1 MSLLRNVLTAGAA
14 TAAGLAFAAPA
25 VAQTTDTPWADN
37 NVLKLGVVHFSMN
50 DETSELAGPNTPPGV
65 TADVQSPTAATFTYT
80 RHIGEH
86 FGVEL
91 LAGIPFGVELNG
103 SGSIEGVGQV
113 AEATIATATLS
124 GVYFFTPRSAQ
135 WRPYVSVGYNYTTF
149 YDGEASAV
157 LEGALSGQTDVS
169 LTDSTGPGVY
179 AGVNYAAGENWVL
192 SAIIGYNEAQTDA
205 TLRTDTVVDL
215 GAGPMNVGIIERE
228 MEIDLNPVIAF
239 LTVGYRF

>member
-1 MSLLRNVLTAGAA
+1 MSLSRIAISAGAA
-14 TAAGLAFAAPA
+14 IAAGFAFAAPA
-25 VAQTTDTPWADN
+25 AAQSSATPWADN
-37 NVLKLGVVHFSMN
+37 NILKLGVVHFSMN
-50 DETSELAGPNTPPGV
+50 DETSDLSGPNTPPGV
-65 TADVQSPTAATFTYT
+65 TADVESPTAPTFTYT

-91 LAGIPFGVELNG
+91 LAGIPFGVELKG

-113 AEATIATATLS
+113 AEATVATATLS
-124 GVYFFTPRSAQ
+124 GVYYFTPRTAQ

-149 YDGEASAV
+149 YDGEASPV

-169 LTDSTGPGVY
+169 LTDSTGPGIY
-179 AGVNYAAGENWVL
+179 AGVNYAFGENFLL
-192 SAIIGYNEAQTDA
+192 SGIIGYNKAETDA
-205 TLRTDTVVDL
+205 TLRTDTVVDM

-228 MEIDLNPVIAF
+228 MEIELNPVIAF